1 MAEFPLSINSM
12 LKQSVQSQRKWLSL
26 INIKDVFSFSNFK
39 FKDASTWIGSK
50 TEKHTITGLVIR
62 FVKHK
67 IELYSTTSVSVM
79 TEKVITC
86 LEKNML

>member
-1 MAEFPLSINSM
+1 MNRKS
-12 LKQSVQSQRKWLSL
+12 KKWLYL
-26 INIKDVFSFSNFK
+26 INIKDTFSFSNCK
-39 FKDASTWIGSK
+39 FKDAFTWIDSK
-50 TEKHTITGLVIR
+50 AEEHAIAGLVIW